1 MKNKLIL
8 LGIFLLLTTGVALA
22 LTADDYFDAATT
34 KYLLGNQEGA
44 VTDLEEALKL
54 DPNHRGAIELLSTIQ
69 TEMRIKEIEAGVTAT
84 TLKAAPVTTVRT
96 ITITLDTTPPPEP
109 AKDTP
114 TYWLEQGIMLY
125 EEGKFKQALNELNK
139 VLVAHPGHAKASDFA
154 RLAKGKLKEVPP
166 LEQATIIDKETASQ
180 LFLYV
185 ILALGVIGFLILIVY
200 LLRVLQPHQFVRNL
214 RKRIF
219 CPICKAENPIKAEF
233 CHKCGA
239 KLKVWANVPRKQQD
253 WYKQRHWKKNPF
265 TLNALPELFTGHGNQ
280 VKWII
285 EKLHTKSGHILV
297 MGPIGIGKTTLLK
310 WLEMHM
316 KNEVHTLY
324 VSRPPKNFSD
334 LIKLIAEHL
343 RIKTKGKELTIY
355 NIGEH
360 IKKTRKGLVLL
371 LDEAHE
377 FDQDIERHLRT
388 LGDIDEIN
396 FVIAGLPETAEKF
409 KKEFPPIYDRLV
421 AELTLKELS
430 LEETK
435 ELIKKRIKDAGGHD
449 LEPFTPAAIERI
461 YELSKGIPRATLK
474 TCDWAVTEAI
484 REGHT
489 KIDTPVMI

>member
-8 LGIFLLLTTGVALA
+8 LGLILLLITGIAFA
-22 LTADDYFDAATT
+22 LTADDYFDEATT
-34 KYLLGNQEGA
+34 KYLLGNQAGA
-44 VTDLEEALKL
+44 ITDLNDALAL
-54 DPNHRGAIELLSTIQ
+54 DPAHRGAIELLSTIQ
-69 TEMRIKEIEAGVTAT
+69 TEIKLKELETGVTPTTKIIVPAT
-84 TLKAAPVTTVRT
+84 IAPIISITPVTG
-96 ITITLDTTPPPEP
+96 LHPE
-109 AKDTP
+109 AIKDTPP
-114 TYWLEQGIMLY
+114 TYWLAQGLKLY
-125 EEGKFKQALNELNK
+125 EEGKFKLALSELNK
-139 VLVAHPGHAKASDFA
+139 VLVAHPGHIKATDYA
-154 RLAKGKLKEVPP
+154 RLSKDKLAEAATTP
-166 LEQATIIDKETASQ
+166 LAAVVNRQAILLYAVLLIGGVGII
-180 LFLYV
+180 
-185 ILALGVIGFLILIVY
+185 ILVVY
-200 LLRVLQPHQFVRNL
+200 LINAFKPHHFVKNL
-214 RKRIF
+214 RKKVY
-219 CPICKAENPIKAEF
+219 CPICKAENPVRAEF

-265 TLNALPELFTGHGNQ
+265 TLNSLPELFTGHGNQ

-285 EKLHTKSGHILV
+285 EKLHTKSGHVLV

-324 VSRPPKNFSD
+324 VSRPPKNFND
-334 LIKLIAEHL
+334 LIKLIADHL
-343 RIKTKGKELTIY
+343 KIKTKGKELTIY

-360 IKKTRKGLVLL
+360 IKKTRKGLILL

-388 LGDIDEIN
+388 LGDTDEIN
-396 FVIAGLPETAEKF
+396 FVIAGLLETAEKF

-435 ELIKKRIKDAGGHD
+435 ELIKKRIKDAGGHEI
-449 LEPFTPAAIERI
+449 EPFTPAAIERI